1 MQLCST
7 YLQMNSLPKTM
18 YSGVFLGF
26 FFEENDIHCPALGLQ
41 FGFML
46 NVGDVIHTDGTHQ

>member
-1 MQLCST
+1 
-7 YLQMNSLPKTM
+7 M

-41 FGFML
+41 FGLML